1 MAEEK
6 NISIIYGLK
15 TPKTLKKCWGT
26 TTSDF
31 YWLILFKN
39 WIHFP
44 KPNTDLVSDILYSYL
59 LRSKHISFANGI
71 KKGISNL
78 SSSTSDTNTQSFF
91 LLKNISNCANFSG
104 SWLHSPKN
112 CQSHKI
118 ILWTSHKFWLLHSPV
133 ILRRQTEI
141 KCCDFTLS
149 MVQFWYSF
157 PCLNR
162 KSSFKYDINL
172 FNTKHA

>member
-39 WIHFP
+39 WIHFL
-44 KPNTDLVSDILYSYL
+44 KPNTDLLSDILYSYL
-59 LRSKHISFANGI
+59 LCSKHISFANGI

-91 LLKNISNCANFSG
+91 LLKNKSNCANFSG
-104 SWLHSPKN
+104 SLLHSPKN
-112 CQSHKI
+112 YQSHNI
-118 ILWTSHKFWLLHSPV
+118 ILWTSTQ
-133 ILRRQTEI
+133 ILALALT
-141 KCCDFTLS
+141 CDFEKTDRDKMLW
-149 MVQFWYSF
+149 FHF
-157 PCLNR
+157 
-162 KSSFKYDINL
+162 INGTIL
-172 FNTKHA
+172 I